1 MDHQICFNTNSFPA
15 SSAEQAYILFN
26 DALQGMLQLNDGG
39 DRFTLYFDS
48 EELLDEFKLA
58 EDYTY
63 VDFTTQ
69 LRDASENDLYLFLL
83 ELEDKSPALDFIDDK
98 VINEMAEYQFYMPN
112 FPSPDNGEVFSLA
125 YFLSATL
132 LSIKTSEQWNSKQ
145 INIARISDDGR
156 YIDET
161 LSLNNIACIDH
172 GRSHFDAFKH
182 VDINTICDNCL
193 VSENFVDWYEG
204 LTTDNKH
211 KVVDKYRLAV
221 EREFNG
227 GEPLFKTLVN
237 GDGMREIRIDA
248 YSGGAIR
255 VLFKS
260 CLENKQAI
268 LLGFIKKSN
277 NEGYAENIPK
287 AHNIFEEL
295 TQHVS

>member
-1 MDHQICFNTNSFPA
+1 MDHQICLNTNSFPA
-15 SSAEQAYILFN
+15 LSAEQAYILFN

-39 DRFTLYFDS
+39 DRFTLYLDS
-48 EELLDEFKLA
+48 EELLNEFKLA
-58 EDYTY
+58 ENYTY

-69 LRDASENDLYLFLL
+69 LHDASEIDLYLFLL
-83 ELEDKSPALDFIDDK
+83 ELVDKSPALDFIDDE
-98 VINEMAEYQFYMPN
+98 VINEMAEYSFYMPR
-112 FPSPDNGEVFSLA
+112 FPSSDNGEVFSLA

-132 LSIKTSEQWNSKQ
+132 LSIKSSKQ
-145 INIARISDDGR
+145 WSSKQLNIARISDDGR

-161 LSLNNIACIDH
+161 LSLNNIACEDH
-172 GRSHFDAFKH
+172 GRSHFEGFKY
-182 VDINTICDNCL
+182 VDINAICDNCL
-193 VSENFVDWYEG
+193 VSEYFVDWYED

-227 GEPLFKTLVN
+227 GEPLFKTLADGN
-237 GDGMREIRIDA
+237 GMREIRFSA

-255 VLFKS
+255 ILFKS

-287 AHNIFEEL
+287 AHSIYDEL
-295 TQHVS
+295 VQ